1 MTTPLTKAT
10 TDLEIL
16 LSWLSDKGSPHTRSL
31 YTTTSRQFLEFVS
44 KPLSEIY
51 LEDIQQWKL
60 SLELRNYS
68 AHTIRVKILCIK
80 SLFSYCF
87 DVGYLSINAGSKV
100 KPPKPKDTLST
111 KLLERTAIEK
121 LIGATTT
128 ERDRVLLSLAYACG
142 LRASE
147 LCGLRWNDLQPRE
160 KGGQALIYG
169 KGQKSRIV
177 LIPAGLWAFLMEMP
191 RSDRTDAVFYS
202 YRHKPLERTMLHK
215 IVKAAADQAGVC
227 QEASTHWLRHAHATH
242 SLESGCDLSLLQQSL
257 GHSSIVTTQKYLAA
271 RPNRHSSEFLD
282 TNLW

>member
-1 MTTPLTKAT
+1 MTAKLTRA
-10 TDLEIL
+10 DCDREII
-16 LSWLSDKGSPHTRSL
+16 LSWLSDKGSSHTRKL

-44 KPLSEIY
+44 LPLEQIRI
-51 LEDIQQWKL
+51 EDIQQWKL

-87 DVGYLSINAGSKV
+87 DVGYLSINAAAKV
-100 KPPKPKDTLST
+100 KPPKPKDTLSQ
-111 KLLERTAIEK
+111 KILDRPSIEK
-121 LIGATTT
+121 LIGATTS
-128 ERDRVLLSLAYACG
+128 ERDRALLSLAYACG

-147 LCGLRWNDLQPRE
+147 LCGLRWNDLQPRDH
-160 KGGQALIYG
+160 GGQALIYG

-177 LIPAGLWAFLMEMP
+177 LIPAGLWAFLMALP

-202 YRHKPLERTMLHK
+202 YRHKPLERSMLHK
-215 IVKAAADQAGVC
+215 IVKASASKAGVC
-227 QEASTHWLRHAHATH
+227 PDASAHWLRHAHATH
-242 SLESGCDLSLLQQSL
+242 SLEAGCDLSLLQQSL

>member
-1 MTTPLTKAT
+1 MTAPLTKAT

-44 KPLSEIY
+44 NPLEEIRI
-51 LEDIQQWKL
+51 EDIHSWKL

-87 DVGYLSINAGSKV
+87 DVGYLSLNVAAKV
-100 KPPKPKDTLST
+100 SPPKPKDTLSQ
-111 KLLERTAIEK
+111 KILDRIECEK

-128 ERDRVLLSLAYACG
+128 DRDRMMLSLVYACG

-147 LCGLRWNDLQPRE
+147 LCGLRWNDLQPRDQ
-160 KGGQALIYG
+160 GGQALIYG
-169 KGQKSRIV
+169 KGQKTRVV
-177 LIPAGLWAFLMEMP
+177 LIPAGLWVKLMALP
-191 RSDRTDAVFYS
+191 KSALTDAVFYS

-215 IVKAAADQAGVC
+215 IVKTAAQKAGVC

-242 SLESGCDLSLLQQSL
+242 TLESGCDLSLLQQSL